1 MSKLVYILGGL
12 FVVTLILHISL
23 RMSMAE
29 QKQELERLQGDLISA
44 QAPDLASAMGR
55 LQVYL
60 DKLWHAG
67 VASNADLAEFYR
79 HEIEEVMEDLIEAK
93 IEDDGHDIS
102 MRIKQM
108 ALPAVEAMALKDGFT
123 QAGFEQDFMNLM
135 NACNSC
141 HQITDHGFIRLQV
154 SEVPI
159 YNNQLFLVD

>member
-1 MSKLVYILGGL
+1 MSKFVWLLGAL

-29 QKQELERLQGDLISA
+29 QKQELERLQKDLISA
-44 QAPDLASAMGR
+44 QTPDLASAMGR

-79 HEIEEVMEDLIEAK
+79 HEMEEVMEDLIEAK
-93 IEDDGHDIS
+93 IEHGGHDIS
-102 MRIKQM
+102 LRIQQM
-108 ALPAVEAMALKDGFT
+108 ALPAVEAMPLNKGFT
-123 QAGFEQDFMNLM
+123 PEDFERGFMNLM

-141 HQITDHGFIRLQV
+141 HQITDYGFVRIQV

-159 YNNQLFLVD
+159 YNNQLFQVD